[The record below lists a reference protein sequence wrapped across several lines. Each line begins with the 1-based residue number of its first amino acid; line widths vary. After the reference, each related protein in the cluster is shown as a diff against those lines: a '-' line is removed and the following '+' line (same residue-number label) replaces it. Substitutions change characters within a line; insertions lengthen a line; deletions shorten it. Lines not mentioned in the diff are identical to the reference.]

1 MARKAM
7 NADLRN
13 LIKCLISQ
21 KPSFSTSTGILNQ
34 LDKEREREREKH
46 MRKRKTENKLM

>member
-34 LDKEREREREKH
+34 LDKEREREKH
-46 MRKRKTENKLM
+46 VRKRKTENKLM